1 MRLHLFIWTN
11 YEQPS
16 EDMGKLGAVYL
27 SSYVLKLAGLD
38 MTPYNRFLL
47 ELSETYPSFI
57 SWDFMIMREIIS
69 PGQKQRMRKILIE
82 KQVLDYEPWLITTA

>member
-1 MRLHLFIWTN
+1 MNSRLKIW
-11 YEQPS
+11 EA
-16 EDMGKLGAVYL
+16 GAVYL

-47 ELSETYPSFI
+47 ELSETYPVLHFLGFY
-57 SWDFMIMREIIS
+57 DNEGNYQ

-82 KQVLDYEPWLITTA
+82 NRF